1 MLHDT
6 PAARSFMTYLAGAG
20 SQQAW
25 VELGGFTSVNRSVAP
40 DAYPDSVAQAVAD
53 ELASAKLIRF
63 GAGDTMP
70 ASVQQAWWK
79 AMLEL
84 VHDPSK
90 LDAVLESLTSA
101 ADEAAGSCAGHPI
114 RCRAR
119 FAGHDR
125 IVRSD
130 DSGVRTAR
138 RAVRFD
144 AARRDRRSSAKHWL
158 GLTSAQRASASTR
171 HYIGMVHLG
180 G

>member
-1 MLHDT
+1 MLNDT
-6 PAARSFMTYLAGAG
+6 PAARSFMTYLAGTG

-101 ADEAAGSCAGHPI
+101 ADEAAGSVCWTSDPVSGTI
-114 RCRAR
+114 R
-119 FAGHDR
+119 
-125 IVRSD
+125 
-130 DSGVRTAR
+130 
-138 RAVRFD
+138 
-144 AARRDRRSSAKHWL
+144 WP
-158 GLTSAQRASASTR
+158 
-171 HYIGMVHLG
+171 
-180 G
+180 